1 MEIGEKMTPD
11 TQVTLTQVGV
21 QLAQLVTLIE
31 SLVRVEPE
39 PVAKA
44 VGNIA
49 SQTKDA
55 MTGFELPFRI
65 ATKSHDAFARM
76 LQALC
81 NGADTET
88 AMTVAGTKTAK
99 DWIAKLGGIDNA
111 RKWALTNFSNAIG
124 TAVTTSHEVVKAVA
138 KVSSQPL
145 EEAVAIAEEY
155 FAKRVADG
163 SAFRLSQQLVG
174 YGHTPEGAM
183 FSIVKALAKET
194 RDKHFRA
201 VGRKPDGTP
210 TQVVKGTTNWEPLM
224 ETANLVTIEDGRTV
238 FARKK
243 AKPQRDT
250 VHEVHES
257 STGSFFV

>member
-1 MEIGEKMTPD
+1 MTPD

-21 QLAQLVTLIE
+21 MLAQMATLIE
-31 SLVRVEPE
+31 SLIRVEPE

-44 VGNIA
+44 VENMATQTAGAVGNL
-49 SQTKDA
+49 K
-55 MTGFELPFRI
+55 LPFRI
-65 ATKSHDAFARM
+65 ATKSHDAFAKM

-88 AMTVAGTKTAK
+88 AMTVAKTKTAK
-99 DWIAKLGGIDNA
+99 DWIAKLGGIDSA
-111 RKWALTNFSNAIG
+111 RKWALANFSNAIG
-124 TAVTTSHEVVKAVA
+124 TAVTAGHEAVKTVA

-163 SAFRLSQQLVG
+163 KSFRLSQQLVG

-194 RDKHFRA
+194 RDKHYRA
-201 VGRKPDGTP
+201 VGRKPDGTA

-224 ETANLVTIEDGRTV
+224 ETAKLVTIEDGPTV

-243 AKPQRDT
+243 SQKRDT